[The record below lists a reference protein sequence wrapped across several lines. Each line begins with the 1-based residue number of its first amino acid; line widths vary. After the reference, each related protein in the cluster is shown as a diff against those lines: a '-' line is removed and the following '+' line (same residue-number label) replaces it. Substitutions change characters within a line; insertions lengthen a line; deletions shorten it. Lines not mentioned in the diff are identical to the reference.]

1 SRPRSARLQLR
12 GDLCRDTRSAKR
24 GTSGATTGGGGRSA
38 PDPYSRHILT
48 LMFALVASLN
58 VKADLR
64 DKFLAAAEDDSISSV
79 RDEPGCL
86 RFDVSQDNADPNHFY
101 FYEVYRDEDAFQAHG
116 QAPHFARWRAAAAE
130 VLVEP
135 ANATRCT
142 TVSPRDYK

>member
-1 SRPRSARLQLR
+1 
-12 GDLCRDTRSAKR
+12 
-24 GTSGATTGGGGRSA
+24 
-38 PDPYSRHILT
+38 
-48 LMFALVASLN
+48 MFALVVSLK
-58 VKADLR
+58 VKPELR
-64 DKFLAAAEDDSISSV
+64 DSFLAAAEDDSTCSV

-101 FYEVYRDEDAFQAHG
+101 FYEVYQDEDAFQAHG